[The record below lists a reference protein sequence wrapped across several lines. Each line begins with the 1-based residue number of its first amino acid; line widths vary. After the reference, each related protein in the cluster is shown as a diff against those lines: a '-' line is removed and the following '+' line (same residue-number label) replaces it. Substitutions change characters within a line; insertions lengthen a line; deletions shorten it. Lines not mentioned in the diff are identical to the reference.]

1 MTLTNPSTGLL
12 SADTVRQLHRLLGGD
27 NKVEGLVLD
36 FIRLKYGARGLFY
49 IPAQIAENILARPN
63 DFLTA
68 VKKFDGGNCP
78 F

>member
-36 FIRLKYGARGLFY
+36 FIASKFGSRGLFY
-49 IPAQIAENILARPN
+49 IPANVAEQILARPN
-63 DFLTA
+63 DFLKA
-68 VKKFDGGNCP
+68 VKKFENSP